1 MYHVYTGVEPPFN
14 PVAVKVTPVPEQT
27 VVADD
32 AMDRE
37 AVWIGFT
44 VKFTPID
51 VAGLPTKQL
60 EMVPPAVNIAFT
72 TSPFVGV
79 YE

>member
-1 MYHVYTGVEPPFN
+1 
-14 PVAVKVTPVPEQT
+14 VAVKVTPVPEQT
-27 VVADD
+27 EVADE
-32 AMDRE
+32 AMDTE
-37 AVWIGFT
+37 EICIGFT
-44 VKFTPID
+44 VKFTPVD

-60 EMVPPAVNIAFT
+60 EMVPPAVNTAFT